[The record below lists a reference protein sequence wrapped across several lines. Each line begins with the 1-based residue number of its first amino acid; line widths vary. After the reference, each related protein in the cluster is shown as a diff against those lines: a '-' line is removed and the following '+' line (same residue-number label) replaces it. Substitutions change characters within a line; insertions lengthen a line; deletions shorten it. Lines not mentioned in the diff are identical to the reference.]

1 MTRLDIRVE
10 IEKLVLSEKDSI
22 GILCTETLPTML
34 ANVQDVLEG
43 KAKPKELPCN
53 LSLLHN
59 CRTVKVMATRPYY
72 IRAFSR
78 H

>member
-10 IEKLVLSEKDSI
+10 IEQLVLSEKDSI

-59 CRTVKVMATRPYY
+59 QWKLYT
-72 IRAFSR
+72 
-78 H
+78 